1 MAHEENP
8 KERDLWNSIPKL
20 EVAERGQTYFDL
32 SLMAFENGQHTKSLA
47 LAETACDC
55 FREKADEVGLA
66 NCQTSI
72 AFNLYHLGRKQ
83 EAIRALIRAIVSYA
97 KASDPQEWEYRAYLA
112 EWFRETDE
120 PELALLQWQRCLDYY
135 TYENATY
142 GITNA
147 LGSIANLLCD
157 LDRCDEALVQLKR
170 ARAIFKSERDP
181 MLVGATDIEIARC
194 SNHVKDSIAA
204 KSFALKAIGVF
215 DSSNNPTK
223 RSQAYSQLGRALN
236 YEGEFQDALKALDVA
251 YEIMTNV
258 KPINFYAIYMIQ
270 KAKAHS
276 LHGLGREAEA
286 VILER
291 RNAIINET
299 LQWE

>member
-1 MAHEENP
+1 MAKQEDP

-72 AFNLYHLGRKQ
+72 AFNLYQLGRKP
-83 EAIRALIRAIVSYA
+83 EAIRALIRAVVSYA
-97 KASDPQEWEYRAYLA
+97 KASDVQEWEYRAYLA
-112 EWFRETDE
+112 EWLRETDQ
-120 PELALLQWQRCLDYY
+120 PELALLQLQRCLDYY
-135 TYENATY
+135 TYENTTY
-142 GITNA
+142 AITQV
-147 LGSIANLLCD
+147 LSQMANLLCD
-157 LDRCDEALVQLKR
+157 LDRCQEALANLHR
-170 ARAIFKSERDP
+170 ARRIYKDERDP

-194 SNHVKDSIAA
+194 SNHIKDSTSA

-215 DSSNNPTK
+215 DSSNNQIK
-223 RSQAYSQLGRALN
+223 RAQAYSQLGRALN
-236 YEGEFQDALKALDVA
+236 YEEEFEDALKALDIA
-251 YEIMTNV
+251 YEIVTTI
-258 KPINFYAIYMIQ
+258 KPVNFYAVYMIQ

-276 LHGLGREAEA
+276 LLGLGREAEA
-286 VILER
+286 VVLQR

>member
-1 MAHEENP
+1 MKKQEDP

-47 LAETACDC
+47 LAESACDC

-72 AFNLYHLGRKQ
+72 AFNLYQLGRKP
-83 EAIRALIRAIVSYA
+83 EAIRALIRAVVSYA
-97 KASDPQEWEYRAYLA
+97 KASDIQEWEYRAYLA
-112 EWFRETDE
+112 EWLRESDE
-120 PELALLQWQRCLDYY
+120 PDLALLQLERCLDYY
-135 TYENATY
+135 SHENATY
-142 GITNA
+142 AITQI
-147 LGSIANLLCD
+147 LSQIADLLCD
-157 LDRCDEALVQLKR
+157 LDRCKEALTHLHR
-170 ARAIFKSERDP
+170 ARTIYKEERDP
-181 MLVGATDIEIARC
+181 MLVGTTDIEIARC
-194 SNHVKDSIAA
+194 SNHIDDSTTA

-215 DSSNNPTK
+215 DSSNNQMK
-223 RSQAYSQLGRALN
+223 RAQSYSQLGRALN
-236 YEGEFQDALKALDVA
+236 YEGEFEDALKALDVA
-251 YEIMTNV
+251 YEIVTNS
-258 KPINFYAIYMIQ
+258 KPVNFYAVYMIQ

-276 LHGLGREAEA
+276 LLGLGREAEA
-286 VILER
+286 VVLQR